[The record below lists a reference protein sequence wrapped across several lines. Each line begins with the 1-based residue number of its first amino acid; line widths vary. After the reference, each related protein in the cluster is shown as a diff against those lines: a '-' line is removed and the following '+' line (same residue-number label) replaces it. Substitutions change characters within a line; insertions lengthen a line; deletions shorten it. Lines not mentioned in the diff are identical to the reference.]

1 MEKYT
6 FREHEYDVDELD
18 PNCCTHAVM
27 MAHPEWSDEEAR
39 KATFQIYHDFCVKW
53 VMWPSRAQEIESV
66 KSCLRDA
73 YVSGMSVSDIE
84 AKRKEL
90 ARLEAMTDE
99 EWDKEQEDY
108 LLNGYSDAELL
119 SQAKDAKTRE
129 IEAYDTST
137 SVNGFKLNGNEF
149 WLDKATRVG
158 LMNST
163 EITKAAGQETTDL
176 WMGDVKLTIP
186 CDTVIKLLSAIELY
200 ALECFNTT
208 ARHKAEVAELKTV
221 EEVEKYDIKEGYPKQ
236 LAINLDGLDRQ

>member
-1 MEKYT
+1 MEETKKINGLTVLSASEGMMLRNGDSFSETVVLGRYDKAENYT
-6 FREHEYDVDELD
+6 EVSRDEYEAYVREHAAEHVGEGSS
-18 PNCCTHAVM
+18 PGTEET
-27 MAHPEWSDEEAR
+27 PEPPHLVP
-39 KATFQIYHDFCVKW
+39 T
-53 VMWPSRAQEIESV
+53 
-66 KSCLRDA
+66 L
-73 YVSGMSVSDIE
+73 
-84 AKRKEL
+84 
-90 ARLEAMTDE
+90 
-99 EWDKEQEDY
+99 
-108 LLNGYSDAELL
+108 SDAI
-119 SQAKDAKTRE
+119 AGKVAE
-129 IEAYDTST
+129 INAYDTST

-208 ARHKAEVAELKTV
+208 ARHKAEVQELKTV

-236 LAINLDGLDRQ
+236 LEINLDGLDR